1 MDLMLYRFR
10 RRLMPL
16 PARARA
22 SSFGRFKARRLRP
35 LGTR

>member
-16 PARARA
+16 PVRARVNY
-22 SSFGRFKARRLRP
+22 FDPFRRLRP
-35 LGTR
+35 LGAK